1 MNHAD
6 INPLKAIEYIYS
18 NGAKY
23 AQAKAE
29 LTYLEEFRKSK
40 KALLMKTA
48 IVNGAKSVAAA
59 EMEAYADSEYIEL
72 LKAIKTA
79 TEVAEGLRWH
89 IVAAQARI
97 EVYRTMEASNRAM
110 DRNVA

>member
-1 MNHAD
+1 MNHDD
-6 INPLKAIEYIYS
+6 INPLKAIEYIYA

-72 LKAIKTA
+72 LRGIQSA
-79 TEVAEGLRWH
+79 TEKAEALKWH

-97 EVYRTMEASNRAM
+97 DVWRSTEASNRAM
-110 DRNVA
+110 DKFTT

>member
-1 MNHAD
+1 
-6 INPLKAIEYIYS
+6 
-18 NGAKY
+18 
-23 AQAKAE
+23 
-29 LTYLEEFRKSK
+29 
-40 KALLMKTA
+40 
-48 IVNGAKSVAAA
+48 
-59 EMEAYADSEYIEL
+59 MEAYADSEYIEL

-97 EVYRTMEASNRAM
+97 DVWRSTEASNRAM

>member
-1 MNHAD
+1 MNHED

-18 NGAKY
+18 SGAKY

-48 IVNGAKSVAAA
+48 IVDGAKSVAAA
-59 EMEAYADSEYIEL
+59 EMEAYADSEYISL
-72 LKAIKTA
+72 LTDIKHA
-79 TEVAEGLRWH
+79 TEKAESFRWH

-97 EVYRTMEASNRAM
+97 DVWRSIEASNRAF
-110 DRNVA
+110 DKTIA